1 MLKFRILQIKDIANT
16 SYAFRGYDAN
26 RFNLQ
31 DYVEVYTGEVDE
43 QLFPIAR
50 YPELY
55 DLAVLGKDVAE
66 ACFKK
71 FNCDRPKDFKGHSLS
86 MSDLV
91 EVSNE
96 QKTRLYYCDMTG
108 WVRIK

>member
-16 SYAFRGYDAN
+16 VYAFRGYNPD
-26 RFNLQ
+26 RFNLE
-31 DYVEVYTGEVDE
+31 DYVEAYAGEVDE
-43 QLFPIAR
+43 QLFPIAK
-50 YPELY
+50 YPELH

-71 FNCDRPKDFKGHSLS
+71 FNLDRPADFKGHSLS

-91 EVSNE
+91 EVSNDN
-96 QKTRLYYCDMTG
+96 KTRLYYCDMTG